1 MVEFFHFYLNTKI
14 YFSFNQEGSSF
25 SFRGIGDSCMN
36 LYQGMQDYTST
47 WTLDQ
52 TNKYP
57 IALYL
62 AKQNYVS
69 LQPRRKFGALSP
81 FRKLGSVRAE
91 FGRRYAFFEGSLTL
105 TFLPSSFLTDW
116 LTAAGGG
123 GGSEA
128 RAACPIRCHRRSV
141 LPIAH
146 GVLLLAARRPTP
158 CRRARRSPCRAPCA
172 SRCRARR
179 KGKKALRLT
188 GYD

>member
-1 MVEFFHFYLNTKI
+1 
-14 YFSFNQEGSSF
+14 
-25 SFRGIGDSCMN
+25 MN

-123 GGSEA
+123 GGGGSEA

-172 SRCRARR
+172 LRCRARR